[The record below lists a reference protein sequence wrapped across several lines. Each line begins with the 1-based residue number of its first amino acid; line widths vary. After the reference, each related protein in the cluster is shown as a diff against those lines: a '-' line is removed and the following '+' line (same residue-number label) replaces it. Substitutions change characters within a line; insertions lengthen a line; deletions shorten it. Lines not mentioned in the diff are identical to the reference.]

1 MLKRVV
7 KKKNC
12 PLVSKKRM
20 FRKKHDFNNVK
31 FEGYFHPFN
40 INNGP
45 IKKNGSEKFSDKLFP
60 FLNFAQNKFLEV
72 NIIMII
78 TFNLNYS
85 RPILIKSSIPT
96 LKLIYPPCVTFRKY
110 IYYCVKILNEI

>member
-1 MLKRVV
+1 
-7 KKKNC
+7 
-12 PLVSKKRM
+12 
-20 FRKKHDFNNVK
+20 
-31 FEGYFHPFN
+31 
-40 INNGP
+40 
-45 IKKNGSEKFSDKLFP
+45 
-60 FLNFAQNKFLEV
+60 
-72 NIIMII
+72 MII